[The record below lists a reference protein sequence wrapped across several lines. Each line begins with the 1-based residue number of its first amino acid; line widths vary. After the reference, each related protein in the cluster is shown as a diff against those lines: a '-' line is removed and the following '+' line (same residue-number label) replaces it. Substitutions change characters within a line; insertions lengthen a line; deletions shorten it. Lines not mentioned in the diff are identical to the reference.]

1 MEEEEEVE
9 AEVEKGVE
17 AEEAAE
23 VEDAAKGR
31 RQTKIGEEEEGEDVI
46 TIIYRRTSH
55 HKGYKV

>member
-23 VEDAAKGR
+23 VEDAAK
-31 RQTKIGEEEEGEDVI
+31 IGEEEGGEDVI